1 MTDLRFLSKL
11 DGKFKNSP
19 RRGVLFRCYGFFIN
33 ILHDFLP
40 FLACIVAG
48 MTENKKYRIYIYVM
62 LYRNFC
68 IEIIF
73 AIKKSYG
80 RVRIFLL

>member
-48 MTENKKYRIYIYVM
+48 MTENKNTGFTYKSCLTGTSAEK
-62 LYRNFC
+62 LY
-68 IEIIF
+68 
-73 AIKKSYG
+73 
-80 RVRIFLL
+80 LL